1 MGWWEG
7 GGSWRPDWPRWAGE
21 IGKWGGG
28 RPSGEGWRREG
39 HAEPAQW
46 RPRRLAPLVVPELL
60 VPSILARQG
69 AAPLIS
75 TLQPLPIHHRSS
87 LISRRRRPHPQLW
100 AEQLSPSQRWPPP
113 QVSPVTLPYSFPS
126 PECGVGTAAWLKPGA
141 QPGLPSLASWQAD
154 RVQPRANLQLDGAEA
169 ELPHRWRLLFPLGA
183 AEASLSSLLSVL
195 RKGFGPAFCFFPY
208 FFLLLQAEAQ
218 PQERGPPSWDS
229 TPNRFWGFAGDL
241 GWRKTGQGKEDGP
254 TDRGLVCMRP
264 RAGQGQARGSPT

>member
-1 MGWWEG
+1 MPLSGEDLGWWEG

-126 PECGVGTAAWLKPGA
+126 PECGVGTAAWLKETRCSAGA
-141 QPGLPSLASWQAD
+141 SFSGLLAGGS
-154 RVQPRANLQLDGAEA
+154 
-169 ELPHRWRLLFPLGA
+169 
-183 AEASLSSLLSVL
+183 
-195 RKGFGPAFCFFPY
+195 GPA
-208 FFLLLQAEAQ
+208 
-218 PQERGPPSWDS
+218 
-229 TPNRFWGFAGDL
+229 
-241 GWRKTGQGKEDGP
+241 QGKP
-254 TDRGLVCMRP
+254 P
-264 RAGQGQARGSPT
+264 AGWG